1 MGLLFGGNGV
11 VNAARKTHK
20 RRVRTAKRRRG
31 RSANSARAQLPGH
44 RTGARP
50 LLDRFSTSRV
60 FRLGGCGFL
69 VSVEKIIVDIAKDLR
84 IGAGIAC
91 SECSARPFPELGPAG
106 TRQTFD
112 LRKVRGQWR
121 CELHQPPPLKKKQD
135 DREKDFSFERV
146 ETLLGEL
153 AGIVANLSASIVK
166 DLFDDKVAQVD
177 EGGRDEALELI
188 ADIQAIVVRL
198 KPSTALADGQVSP

>member
-31 RSANSARAQLPGH
+31 RSANSARAQLPGP

-69 VSVEKIIVDIAKDLR
+69 VSEEKIIVDIAKDLR

-91 SECSARPFPELGPAG
+91 SECGARPFPELGPAG

-146 ETLLGEL
+146 ETL
-153 AGIVANLSASIVK
+153 K

-188 ADIQAIVVRL
+188 ADIQAIVARL
-198 KPSTALADGQVSP
+198 KPSTALAGEQVSP